1 MGKSKKRAFSLEK
14 NDNSIPKNMSRGEA
28 LDFVLKNIDD
38 KQKVSQLIS
47 LFGFSA
53 EDLLDY
59 GIDYE
64 KVVGLKGVI
73 ND

>member
-1 MGKSKKRAFSLEK
+1 MGKSKKRAFSLET
-14 NDNSIPKNMSRGEA
+14 NDKSIPKNMSRGEA
-28 LDFVLKNIDD
+28 LDFVVKNIDD

-47 LFGFSA
+47 LFGFNA
-53 EDLLDY
+53 EDLFNY

-64 KVVGLKGVI
+64 KIVELKGVI

>member
-38 KQKVSQLIS
+38 KPKVSQLIS

-53 EDLLDY
+53 EELLNY

-64 KVVGLKGVI
+64 NVTDLKGVI